1 MLLKLFCKKFT
12 IDILLFQHTR
22 RLSSFVLNSD
32 SILKPKL
39 TRPGWPLLILLISE
53 IIYDLISIEVRHRL
67 LRPPNNNYSEP
78 PSGGSDFST
87 FEFPSIFCYFNIWS
101 KLTDWKLFHKIE
113 WLIVG
118 ELNVFCRPRFKILL
132 SPEGSDGIFLDY
144 ILLI

>member
-1 MLLKLFCKKFT
+1 MSQ
-12 IDILLFQHTR
+12 II
-22 RLSSFVLNSD
+22 D
-32 SILKPKL
+32 SILKTKL

-53 IIYDLISIEVRHRL
+53 IMYDLISIEVRHRL

-118 ELNVFCRPRFKILL
+118 ELNVFCRSRFKTLI
-132 SPEGSDGIFLDY
+132 SPEGSYGIFLGY
-144 ILLI
+144 ISVFQHTIWLTHPSFEGYITYIHLIWRV